1 MLEVSRAAAPGK
13 NTLVPLFRTSRKSTE
28 GCGALG
34 GNRRQCLH
42 KMSCSHQPELRSRQ
56 PADLVWGGSSSWTAP
71 VLGLGRVHLFCY

>member
-1 MLEVSRAAAPGK
+1 MLEVSRAAASGK

-42 KMSCSHQPELRSRQ
+42 KMSCSHQPELRSGQ
-56 PADLVWGGSSSWTAP
+56 LIWFGEAP
-71 VLGLGRVHLFCY
+71 VPGLLQFPS